1 MKLTRTLLAVA
12 ALAAFG
18 TAFAAAVGEDTKA
31 PSEKQC
37 KEKCC
42 DKACKDKDK
51 KAEAKKAN

>member
-18 TAFAAAVGEDTKA
+18 TAFAASLGEDTKA
-31 PSEKQC
+31 PSEKTC

-42 DKACKDKDK
+42 AKECKDGKK
-51 KAEAKKAN
+51 KAEAKKQ